1 MIFLF
6 HQFVVVL
13 LYTSITYFLLFPYAE
28 NISFL
33 VVRPLKIIAPH
44 SKART
49 RTPNYKAMDQVAKKE
64 KDCDFSTSIM
74 SEFGVHKII
83 LLFLV
88 GWLGLLISHNDS
100 QWERYTYRG
109 NI

>member
-6 HQFVVVL
+6 HQFIVVL

-28 NISFL
+28 NISFS

-49 RTPNYKAMDQVAKKE
+49 RIPNYKAMDQVVYLGE
-64 KDCDFSTSIM
+64 R
-74 SEFGVHKII
+74 
-83 LLFLV
+83 LRLFHLDHERV
-88 GWLGLLISHNDS
+88 WSPQNHTGWLIGPIYLSKNRFVSTLIVV
-100 QWERYTYRG
+100 EL
-109 NI
+109 